1 MKKIDRNHAESR
13 QGFGASGS
21 NPVRMVRKLRP
32 APRVAQ
38 YSPRPSGRQTAPP
51 YDAPQ
56 AGVNFVRAD
65 RANKTRACDS
75 SAKKNDE
82 ALHFSSCGFWR
93 RGLDTASPKRRGR
106 GNANE
111 AATAAE
117 TPTTYLDARRAKAL
131 GKTSEFFVLCS
142 ERFLKI
148 WCMKGYAG
156 GLVRFDGS
164 DVCISV
170 S

>member
-1 MKKIDRNHAESR
+1 MAESCPSGQEIAPGPGSCAIFTPLKER
-13 QGFGASGS
+13 ASGG
-21 NPVRMVRKLRP
+21 PVRV
-32 APRVAQ
+32 V
-38 YSPRPSGRQTAPP
+38 
-51 YDAPQ
+51 D
-56 AGVNFVRAD
+56 FVRAD
-65 RANKTRACDS
+65 RANKTRACDG
-75 SAKKNDE
+75 SAKKI
-82 ALHFSSCGFWR
+82 AMGLHFSSCGFRR

-148 WCMKGYAG
+148 WYMKGYVG
-156 GLVRFDGS
+156 GLVHF
-164 DVCISV
+164 
-170 S
+170 